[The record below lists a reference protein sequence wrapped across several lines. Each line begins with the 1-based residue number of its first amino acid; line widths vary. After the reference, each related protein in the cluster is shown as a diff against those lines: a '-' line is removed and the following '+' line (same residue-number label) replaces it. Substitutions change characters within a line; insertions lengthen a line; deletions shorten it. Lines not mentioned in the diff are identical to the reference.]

1 MSGLA
6 IFVLI
11 MGVAIG
17 MGVIAF
23 AFRLRQIEKEDEA
36 KNEPNRLASLLTT
49 APPPTVEPAS
59 TVTPPTPAEPNS
71 LTADAARAPSALQT
85 PSPSWL
91 SSLKSNLQPTI
102 STLAS
107 NIPSAIKKE
116 PELPELARFYVA
128 SSGRLIIEVNGARFS
143 NIKEITDP
151 TIARS
156 LKTLVDEMNRFFGV
170 NLVSPDPA
178 AASVTIPATPNSA
191 LPPLAPTPP
200 SVNRPVKV
208 VSVEEAKSLPLEKP
222 SMDIFKQY
230 RHLREREKQPEI
242 KIRSVLEEIDEIL
255 QSKIAGTDFVRR
267 GLKVSTHS
275 DGTALFVLD
284 GMGYHSVDEL
294 PDDQAR
300 TLVQQAVQE
309 WEKK

>member
-1 MSGLA
+1 MSGIA

-11 MGVAIG
+11 TGIAIG
-17 MGVIAF
+17 MGIIAF
-23 AFRLRQIEKEDEA
+23 AFRLRQIEKEDETQ
-36 KNEPNRLASLLTT
+36 NDPNHLASLLTA
-49 APPPTVEPAS
+49 APPLTVEPSS
-59 TVTPPTPAEPNS
+59 TVTPPIPAETNS
-71 LTADAARAPSALQT
+71 PT
-85 PSPSWL
+85 PLPSWL
-91 SSLKSNLQPTI
+91 SSLKSNLQPTL

-107 NIPSAIKKE
+107 NIPTAIKKE
-116 PELPELARFYVA
+116 PELPELARLYV
-128 SSGRLIIEVNGARFS
+128 SPSGRLIIEVNGARFS

-170 NLVSPDPA
+170 NLVSADPTAPPVPILTTPDP
-178 AASVTIPATPNSA
+178 V
-191 LPPLAPTPP
+191 LPPHTPTPP
-200 SVNRPVKV
+200 VMNRPVKV
-208 VSVEEAKSLPLEKP
+208 VSVEEAKNLPLEKP

-230 RHLREREKQPEI
+230 RNLREREKQPQI

-255 QSKIAGTDFVRR
+255 QAKIAGTDFTRR

-284 GMGYHSVDEL
+284 GTGYPGVDEL
-294 PDDQAR
+294 PDDLAR
-300 TLVQQAVQE
+300 SLVQQSVQE

>member
-11 MGVAIG
+11 TGIAIG
-17 MGVIAF
+17 MGIIAF

-36 KNEPNRLASLLTT
+36 KSDLNSLASLM
-49 APPPTVEPAS
+49 
-59 TVTPPTPAEPNS
+59 TVTPPTPAESNS
-71 LTADAARAPSALQT
+71 PTADATPAPSAT
-85 PSPSWL
+85 ASWL
-91 SSLKSNLQPTI
+91 SSLKSNLQPII
-102 STLAS
+102 SSLAS

-116 PELPELARFYVA
+116 SDRPELARFYVA
-128 SSGRLIIEVNGARFS
+128 PSGRLIIEVNGARFT
-143 NIKEITDP
+143 NVKEITDP

-156 LKTLVDEMNRFFGV
+156 LKTLIDEMNRFFGV
-170 NLVSPDPA
+170 NLVSAD
-178 AASVTIPATPNSA
+178 PATPPVPIPAMPDSA
-191 LPPLAPTPP
+191 LPPLTPTPP
-200 SVNRPVKV
+200 VMNRPVKV
-208 VSVEEAKSLPLEKP
+208 VSMEEAKNMPLEKP

-230 RHLREREKQPEI
+230 RNLREREKQPEI

-255 QSKIAGTDFVRR
+255 QAKIADTDFARR

-284 GMGYHSVDEL
+284 GMGHHGVDEL

-300 TLVQQAVQE
+300 TLVQQAIQE

>member
-11 MGVAIG
+11 MGIAIG
-17 MGVIAF
+17 MGIIAF

-36 KNEPNRLASLLTT
+36 KDEPNRLASLLTA
-49 APPPTVEPAS
+49 APPPTAEPDS
-59 TVTPPTPAEPNS
+59 TVTPPIPAEATS
-71 LTADAARAPSALQT
+71 LTPDAARASAAT
-85 PSPSWL
+85 SSWL
-91 SSLKSNLQPTI
+91 ASLKSNLQPTL
-102 STLAS
+102 SSLAS
-107 NIPSAIKKE
+107 NIPTAIKKE
-116 PELPELARFYVA
+116 PDLPELARFYVA
-128 SSGRLIIEVNGARFS
+128 PSGRLIIEVNGARFS

-170 NLVSPDPA
+170 NLVSSDPA
-178 AASVTIPATPNSA
+178 APPVAMPTTPDSVLPAPMPS
-191 LPPLAPTPP
+191 

-230 RHLREREKQPEI
+230 RNLREREKQPEI

-255 QSKIAGTDFVRR
+255 QTKISGTDFARR

-284 GMGYHSVDEL
+284 GMGYHGVDEL

-300 TLVQQAVQE
+300 VLVQQAVQE